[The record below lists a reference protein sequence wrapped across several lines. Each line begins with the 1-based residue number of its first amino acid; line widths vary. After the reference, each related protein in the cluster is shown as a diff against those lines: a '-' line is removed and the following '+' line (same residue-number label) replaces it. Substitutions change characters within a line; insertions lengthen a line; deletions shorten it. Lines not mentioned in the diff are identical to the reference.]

1 MSSASDAHL
10 PTHAPS
16 HGRIGR
22 LARQATARA
31 LRGLASVRFARLFG
45 VPLYTVLRRN
55 GPAAAALTSA
65 RHILLVRLDRIGD
78 VTLTFPL
85 VRELRRNAPEAELV
99 LVVRP
104 ELSNLAARCPHI
116 DRVVAFDPEATGTF
130 RRLVLH
136 GRALKLAATQLWSQ
150 RPDLALL
157 PRFDADIYHATFL
170 MYFSGARRR
179 IAYSEHVGGRKT
191 LQNTDYDLLLTD
203 PIVSNGVK
211 HEVERN
217 LDLLRALGGDIAN
230 DELELWLTDED
241 RDFARRAIG
250 RLPGSDDS
258 PLIAL
263 GVGASA
269 AKRRWPVERYAE
281 LAAWLKQQFGAR
293 LVVLGG
299 PGEEALGAVVSRVL
313 GSACLDL
320 VGRTTLGQAAA
331 VLESATIFVGN
342 DTGTMHLAAAVRTPV
357 IAISCH
363 PLSGLPDHANS
374 PIRFGPWGVP
384 SRVLQPEQGMTPCVN
399 TCESEDAHCIGLV
412 DVEAVGRAVLDLSE
426 EIRTGRNTDNGPS
439 RVSA

>member
-1 MSSASDAHL
+1 MSSAPDAHL
-10 PTHAPS
+10 PTIAPS
-16 HGRIGR
+16 HGRLGR

-31 LRGLASVRFARLFG
+31 LRGLASVRFARFLG
-45 VPLYTVLRRN
+45 APLYTVLRTNARPA
-55 GPAAAALTSA
+55 GGLAAA
-65 RHILLVRLDRIGD
+65 RRILLVRLDRIGD

-85 VRELRRNAPEAELV
+85 VRELRRNAPHAELV

-104 ELSNLAARCPHI
+104 ELSNLAARCPHV

-136 GRALKLAATQLWSQ
+136 GRALRLAATQLWSQ
-150 RPDLALL
+150 RPDLAVL

-179 IAYSEHVGGRKT
+179 IAYSEHVGERKT

-211 HEVERN
+211 HEVQRN
-217 LDLLRALGGDIAN
+217 LDLLRALGGDVAN

-241 RDFARRAIG
+241 REFARRAIARVTG
-250 RLPGSDDS
+250 AGDA

-269 AKRRWPVERYAE
+269 TKRRWPIERYAE
-281 LAAWLKQQFGAR
+281 LAVWLKEQFGAR

-313 GSACLDL
+313 GNGCLDL

-331 VLESATIFVGN
+331 VLERASLFVGN
-342 DTGTMHLAAAVRTPV
+342 DTGTMHLAAAVHTPV
-357 IAISCH
+357 VAISCH
-363 PLSGLPDHANS
+363 PRSGLAEHPNS
-374 PIRFGPWGVP
+374 PVRFGPWGVP
-384 SRVLQPEQGMTPCVN
+384 SRVLQPADALAPCVA
-399 TCESEDAHCIGLV
+399 TCESEDAHCIALV
-412 DVEAVGRAVLDLSE
+412 DVESVGQAVLELSSE
-426 EIRTGRNTDNGPS
+426 TRAAREAPPS
-439 RVSA
+439 RASA